1 MSTSTTY
8 IADQQRIFNISNEN
22 NNFQTLVSLFS
33 IKREEHRDFSCLE
46 QTIRRLD
53 FDFYNDLLPTIA
65 KWASDHT
72 QSKLVEPLQADT
84 TATIVYTAA
93 QARYI
98 LANAFFL
105 NTIPGYG
112 NIDLNNLYN
121 SLFENLAVER
131 IRCLIEYF
139 RLSSQQ
145 NDDNRQIS
153 IERYSY
159 KNELPDWS
167 KQNIS
172 IESSKMNIFTD
183 RMEDAN
189 EAQGFVD
196 FANKHIHI
204 HRIISSA
211 TQEEVLF
218 SCCPEAFLSILIC
231 ETLQDDEI
239 VILRG
244 CKRFINYTGYGDTF
258 RYKGHYHEQNPT
270 YIQDILVMDACYNGQ
285 FTRNIIDRDLGK
297 AWAAFDKSKDAIIV
311 TGNWG
316 CGVFGGDLIFKFL
329 QQLCAIMILGDYFK
343 RLDYSVYGDEKL
355 ASKLKY
361 LLENLEKKKKT
372 VADIYQ
378 MMINYSLVSELRSSR
393 PEFSDY
399 CDKWLN
405 AL

>member
-1 MSTSTTY
+1 MLRNTTF
-8 IADQQRIFNISNEN
+8 IADQQRIFNITKEN
-22 NNFQTLVSLFS
+22 NNFQSLINLFL
-33 IKREEHRDFSCLE
+33 IKKNKHQNFPCLD
-46 QTIRRLD
+46 QTIRLLD

-72 QSKLVEPLQADT
+72 QAKSIEPLQAGK

-112 NIDLNNLYN
+112 NIDLNELYN
-121 SLFENLAVER
+121 SLSNDLAIER

-145 NDDNRQIS
+145 NDDRLIS

-159 KNELPDWS
+159 DHELPDWS
-167 KQNIS
+167 KQNIL
-172 IESSKMNIFTD
+172 IESSKINLITN
-183 RMEDAN
+183 RMEDDN

-204 HRIISSA
+204 HSIIPSA

-218 SCCPEAFLSILIC
+218 SCCPEAFLSILVC
-231 ETLQDDEI
+231 DTLQDNEI

-244 CKRFINYTGYGDTF
+244 CKRFIDYTGYADTF
-258 RYKGHYHEQNPT
+258 CYKGHYHEQNPT
-270 YIQDILVMDACYNGQ
+270 YIQDILVLDACYSSH
-285 FTRNIIDRDLGK
+285 FTRNNIDRDLGK
-297 AWAAFDKSKDAIIV
+297 AWAAFEKSKDEIIV
-311 TGNWG
+311 TGKWG
-316 CGVFGGDLIFKFL
+316 CGVFGGDLTFKFL
-329 QQLCAIMILGDYFK
+329 QQICAAMLLGNHFK
-343 RLDYSVYGDEKL
+343 RLDYSVRSKENL
-355 ASKLKY
+355 ASKLKHIVEK
-361 LLENLEKKKKT
+361 LEQDKIT
-372 VADIYQ
+372 VADVYH
-378 MMINYSLVSELRSSR
+378 MMIKYSKTEKTAGSL

-399 CDKWLN
+399 CEKWLN
-405 AL
+405 S

>member
-8 IADQQRIFNISNEN
+8 IADQQRVFNIPKEN
-22 NNFQTLVSLFS
+22 NNFQSLVKLFP
-33 IKREEHRDFSCLE
+33 IKKEEEHQDFSCLD
-46 QTIRRLD
+46 QAIRRLD

-72 QSKLVEPLQADT
+72 QAKLIEPLQAGT
-84 TATIVYTAA
+84 TASIVYTAA

-112 NIDLNNLYN
+112 NIDLNCLYN
-121 SLFENLAVER
+121 SLSDSLAIER

-145 NDDNRQIS
+145 NEDRQIS

-159 KNELPDWS
+159 CNELPNWN
-167 KQNIS
+167 KQNILL
-172 IESSKMNIFTD
+172 ESSKINIITN

-204 HRIISSA
+204 HRIIPSA
-211 TQEEVLF
+211 TQEEILF
-218 SCCPEAFLSILIC
+218 SCCPEAFLSILVC
-231 ETLQDDEI
+231 DTLQDDEI

-244 CKRFINYTGYGDTF
+244 CKRFIDYVGYADTF
-258 RYKGHYHEQNPT
+258 CYKGHYHEQNPT
-270 YIQDILVMDACYNGQ
+270 YIQDILVLDACYSSH
-285 FTRNIIDRDLGK
+285 FTKNNIDRDLGK
-297 AWAAFDKSKDAIIV
+297 AFAAFEKSKDEIIV
-311 TGNWG
+311 TGKWG

-329 QQLCAIMILGDYFK
+329 QQICVAMLLGNHFK
-343 RLDYSVYGDEKL
+343 RLDYAVRSIENL
-355 ASKLKY
+355 ASKLKHI
-361 LLENLEKKKKT
+361 LKTLENNKRT
-372 VADIYQ
+372 VTDIYQ
-378 MMINYSLVSELRSSR
+378 MMIQYGETKEKSASR

-399 CDKWLN
+399 FEKWLN
-405 AL
+405 S